1 MTVFYQAAAWVLIAC
16 ILGMVISGQNKAMA
30 TLLSLAVIAGIL
42 TLAVQFLN
50 PVFSFLNQLQSVGN
64 MDQELT
70 GILMKITGIAL
81 ISEISGMVC
90 KDAGN
95 ASLGKSLQFF
105 ASAVILWL
113 SIPVFQRLLL
123 MVEEILGGI

>member
-30 TLLSLAVIAGIL
+30 MLLSLAVSAGIL
-42 TLAVQFLN
+42 TLAVHFLD
-50 PVFSFLNQLQSVGN
+50 PVFSFLNQLQTVGN
-64 MDQELT
+64 MDQELIR
-70 GILMKITGIAL
+70 ILMKITGIAL

-95 ASLGKSLQFF
+95 ASLGKTLQFF

-113 SIPVFQRLLL
+113 SIPVFQRLLAL
-123 MVEEILGGI
+123 VQEILGGI